1 MVTKGKTRK
10 AALFKEMGY
19 TDIDSCDVCGANL
32 EDGRGMYGICKSC
45 EEAKKATRPSVD
57 MRGQG

>member
-1 MVTKGKTRK
+1 MYHGID
-10 AALFKEMGY
+10 AC
-19 TDIDSCDVCGANL
+19 DICGADL

-57 MRGQG
+57 MWGQG